1 MGYEIP
7 SDHHTSG
14 QGVGGPDP
22 VVTRR
27 GDGHLYD
34 AVNTLV
40 GMVHGANVEAGWW
53 TDLATGEDLRHTT
66 PGPKRNVPEMIA
78 LQHSE
83 LSEALEG
90 YRKGLMD
97 DKLPHRPMVEVEFA
111 DTLIR
116 IFDCAGGLGLDLG
129 GAIREKLAYNAQR
142 ADHKPENRRLEGG
155 KSI

>member
-1 MGYEIP
+1 MSEL
-7 SDHHTSG
+7 SMETTQHH
-14 QGVGGPDP
+14 PMF
-22 VVTRR
+22 
-27 GDGHLYD
+27 DGINELVAHIHL
-34 AVNTLV
+34 
-40 GMVHGANVEAGWW
+40 ANVKAGWW
-53 TDLATGEDLRHTT
+53 TDLNTGEDLRHTT

-111 DTLIR
+111 DTIIR
-116 IFDCAGGLGLDLG
+116 ICDCAGGLGLDLG

-142 ADHKPENRRLEGG
+142 ADHKPENRRKEGG
-155 KSI
+155 KTI